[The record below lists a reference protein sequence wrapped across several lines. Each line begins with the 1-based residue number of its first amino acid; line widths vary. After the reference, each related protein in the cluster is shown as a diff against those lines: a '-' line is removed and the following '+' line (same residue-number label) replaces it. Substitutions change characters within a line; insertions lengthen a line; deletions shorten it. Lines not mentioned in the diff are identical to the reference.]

1 MQHKKEEAK
10 AALLRDKQGRSSRSR
25 PRAGL
30 KFFIL
35 CKVVS
40 NGHKILL
47 PWSRVLDEP
56 DIAFYTKHIIN
67 FSSPAIWYAIG
78 TTILRLRPRRTAT
91 RDPRWQLFIPFPVLP
106 VLPLLRAC
114 GHAEP
119 QVKSVEAIIFLTSA
133 GPSAITYLARTRTA
147 IRRMVRSVPEE

>member
-1 MQHKKEEAK
+1 MNNISRFSHFAK
-10 AALLRDKQGRSSRSR
+10 PNLHCQALLVFRWKLNFEACVFTQNMSLNVRD
-25 PRAGL
+25 
-30 KFFIL
+30 
-35 CKVVS
+35 
-40 NGHKILL
+40 
-47 PWSRVLDEP
+47 DET